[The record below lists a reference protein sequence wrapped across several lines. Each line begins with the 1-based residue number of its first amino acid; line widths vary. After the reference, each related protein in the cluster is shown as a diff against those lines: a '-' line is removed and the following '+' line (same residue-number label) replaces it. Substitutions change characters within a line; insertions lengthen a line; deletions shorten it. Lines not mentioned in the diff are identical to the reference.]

1 MQRLSSAD
9 ELGEHW
15 TLLPED
21 LALLTDLPDTGKLGL
36 ARAARLLAPAVP
48 VPR

>member
-1 MQRLSSAD
+1 MRRLWSVD

-15 TLLPED
+15 TLLPDD

-36 ARAARLLAPAVP
+36 VGWPLLLLV
-48 VPR
+48 VQSS